1 MRVAVIPRWVAL
13 ISVLGCWCA
22 IGAECLPSVGEL
34 RLVGEHAFQG
44 PLAGIAL
51 EPTWHSLAW
60 VETWSIRIVDPR
72 WGDELARIALPP
84 RLRFGGRAALSA
96 AGLLAIALTDGTVQ
110 VWDVRTSQEVGSFP
124 ARIGGVCAALSEDGT
139 LLATTGPEGE
149 LHVWDVPSGELRF
162 SFAEFLPS
170 GRVCPAA
177 FSPDGRWLV
186 ARAWTGSSLASLVWE
201 LPTGRLARLFPGPV
215 EFLPNGQLVVLV
227 QETTATRVTA
237 TSAEVW
243 ESPVGRMLARVGFPP
258 GWEVNQVASHPS
270 GSMFA
275 VSLADGTIRLWDARS
290 GQEIGALP
298 SCFQTDPRTGELAQG
313 LLLKFSPDGEDL
325 LFGMWFLST
334 HRGVVSL
341 WTVNPER

>member
-84 RLRFGGRAALSA
+84 HLRFGGRAALSA

-124 ARIGGVCAALSEDGT
+124 ARIGGVCAALSEDGR

-162 SFAEFLPS
+162 SFAEFTPS
-170 GRVCPAA
+170 GWVCPRAL
-177 FSPDGRWLV
+177 SQHGRWLV
-186 ARAWTGSSLASLVWE
+186 ALAASGSSFASLVWD
-201 LPTGRLARLFPGPV
+201 LATGRLARVFPGPV
-215 EFLPNGQLVVLV
+215 ELLRDGQVVVLV
-227 QETTATRVTA
+227 REATATRV
-237 TSAEVW
+237 EVW
-243 ESPVGRMLARVGFPP
+243 ENPVGGILRSVGLPT
-258 GWEVNQVASHPS
+258 GWEVSQVAGHPD
-270 GSMFA
+270 GSVFA

-313 LLLKFSPDGEDL
+313 LLLKFSPNGEEL
-325 LFGMWFLST
+325 LLGMWFLST